1 MNTRSRDRR
10 PMDPRDQGGRNES
23 GQNPDTQIDIGQRME
38 GESES
43 ELKQRFKGTT
53 KNPECGKSYE

>member
-1 MNTRSRDRR
+1 
-10 PMDPRDQGGRNES
+10 MDPRDQGGRNES